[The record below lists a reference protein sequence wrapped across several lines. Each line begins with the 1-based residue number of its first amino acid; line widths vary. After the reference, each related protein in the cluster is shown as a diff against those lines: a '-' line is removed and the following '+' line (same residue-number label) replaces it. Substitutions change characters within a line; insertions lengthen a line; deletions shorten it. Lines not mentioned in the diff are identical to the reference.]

1 MEQHHQVVSGQMPQ
15 SYTRIWIHAV
25 WGTKH
30 RLPFINTD
38 IEGIIHDFIREQLRA
53 QGCPVRI
60 VNGTPDHVHCLFLL
74 TPKKSIADVIKQV
87 KGSSSHFINEQQL
100 IDEKFGWQ
108 NGYGAFS
115 VSDSAVGN
123 VFKYIKKQKQ
133 HHRIETFDQEF
144 EEMFT
149 FYDLEE

>member
-1 MEQHHQVVSGQMPQ
+1 MPQ

-30 RLPFINTD
+30 RLPFISNKV
-38 IEGIIHDFIREQLRA
+38 EGVIHDFIREQFRM

-60 VNGTPDHVHCLFLL
+60 VNGTPDHVHSMFLL
-74 TPKKSIADVIKQV
+74 SPIKSLSDIIKQV
-87 KGSSSHFINEQQL
+87 KGSSSHFINDSEL
-100 IDEKFGWQ
+100 LTEKFGWQ

-115 VSDSAVGN
+115 VSDSAVDK
-123 VFKYIKKQKQ
+123 VYRYIKNQKQ
-133 HHRIETFDQEF
+133 HHRIETYEQEF
-144 EEMFT
+144 EDLFT

>member
-1 MEQHHQVVSGQMPQ
+1 MPQ

-30 RLPFINTD
+30 RFPFINID
-38 IEGIIHDFIREQLRA
+38 VEGVIHDFIKEQWRA

-74 TPKKSIADVIKQV
+74 TPKKSISDVIKQV

-115 VSDSAVGN
+115 VSDSAAEI
-123 VFKYIKKQKQ
+123 VFKYIKNQKQ
-133 HHRIETFDQEF
+133 HHRIETFEKEF
-144 EEMFT
+144 EDMFT

>member
-1 MEQHHQVVSGQMPQ
+1 MPQ

-30 RLPFINTD
+30 RFPFINID
-38 IEGIIHDFIREQLRA
+38 VERIIHDFIREQFIV

-115 VSDSAVGN
+115 VSDSATDI

-133 HHRIETFDQEF
+133 HHRIETFEQEF

>member
-1 MEQHHQVVSGQMPQ
+1 MPQ

-30 RLPFINTD
+30 RFPFINID
-38 IEGIIHDFIREQLRA
+38 VEGIIHDFIREQLRT

-87 KGSSSHFINEQQL
+87 KGSSSHFINEQKL

-108 NGYGAFS
+108 DGYGAFS
-115 VSDSAVGN
+115 VSDSAVEI
-123 VFKYIKKQKQ
+123 VFKYIKNQKR
-133 HHRIETFDQEF
+133 HHRIETYEQEF

>member
-1 MEQHHQVVSGQMPQ
+1 MPQ

-30 RLPFINTD
+30 RFPFINID
-38 IEGIIHDFIREQLRA
+38 VEGVIHDFIKEQLRA

-115 VSDSAVGN
+115 VSDSAAEI
-123 VFKYIKKQKQ
+123 VFKYIKNQKQ
-133 HHRIETFDQEF
+133 HHRIETFEKEF
-144 EEMFT
+144 EDMFT